1 MRLRRAVD
9 VGIQNADA
17 GAFLGQGQREID
29 GGRALAD
36 AALAGCDGDDGLDAR
51 HQLDAH
57 LDRMGDDLR
66 IDVGRHVA
74 DTRQG
79 AHGRENLLADSVELG
94 LGGIAEFDVEGNVVT
109 VELDVLERL
118 AGDEILAGI
127 GVDRS
132 SEGGFDLL
140 F

>member
-1 MRLRRAVD
+1 
-9 VGIQNADA
+9 
-17 GAFLGQGQREID
+17 
-29 GGRALAD
+29 
-36 AALAGCDGDDGLDAR
+36 
-51 HQLDAH
+51 
-57 LDRMGDDLR
+57 MGDDLR

-74 DTRQG
+74 DTRHG
-79 AHGRENLLADSVELG
+79 AHGREHLLADSVDLR